1 MKLETQ
7 FSNQQLKRINVQGI
21 LYMCSCPSQVGGQ
34 IDSLRK
40 LFDYQANCSE
50 RSGSEVQTRVHQ
62 RIADATQQAH
72 LIMEECLKD
81 VLELE
86 GWDPETLEMPAGLR
100 TLLEQEIDGE

>member
-40 LFDYQANCSE
+40 LFDYQANCAE
-50 RSGSEVQTRVHQ
+50 RSASDIQTEVHQ
-62 RIADATQQAH
+62 RIADATEKAH
-72 LIMEECLKD
+72 SIMEACLKD
-81 VLELE
+81 ILALE

-100 TLLEQEIDGE
+100 TLLEQEIDRE